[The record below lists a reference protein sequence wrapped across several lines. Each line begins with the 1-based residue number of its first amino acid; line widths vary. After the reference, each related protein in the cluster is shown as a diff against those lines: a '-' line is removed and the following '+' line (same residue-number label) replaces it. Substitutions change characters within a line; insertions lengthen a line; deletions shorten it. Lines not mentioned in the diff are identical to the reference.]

1 MRSIYVYAKKEYPY
15 SVDDCEIM
23 DAAES
28 MLSIVNGLRKKEHY
42 VNQLLSKTSLTV
54 EQKLTY
60 VGIGQRLEQKW
71 AI

>member
-1 MRSIYVYAKKEYPY
+1 
-15 SVDDCEIM
+15 M